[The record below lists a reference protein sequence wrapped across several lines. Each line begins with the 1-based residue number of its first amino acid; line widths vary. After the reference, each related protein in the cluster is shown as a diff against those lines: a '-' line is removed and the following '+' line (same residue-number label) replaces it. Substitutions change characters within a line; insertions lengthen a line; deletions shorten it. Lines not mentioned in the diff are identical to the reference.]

1 MFSPKGMD
9 LERGWPGRVDG
20 EHVVQLAAQTLQ
32 AFYTGGGGAREHAV
46 YPLADVEFRAPVLHP
61 PGIRIFGDDGEF
73 VFANTANVFG
83 PGDAIDVPD
92 FELHGT
98 DALVAVIGADEAIGG
113 YATGVVWRAP
123 DVPGVRTREHGLF
136 LGPFVVT
143 PDEHDGPRL
152 DTERDTAA
160 RGTTLR
166 AGELLVKPAS

>member
-32 AFYTGGGGAREHAV
+32 AFFTGGGGAREHAV
-46 YPLADVEFRAPVLHP
+46 YALADVDFRAPVLHP
-61 PGIRIFGDDGEF
+61 QGIRVFGDDGEF

-83 PGDAIDVPD
+83 PHDDVDATGLEHV
-92 FELHGT
+92 
-98 DALVAVIGADEAIGG
+98 DAVVAVIGANEAVGG
-113 YATGVVWRAP
+113 YTTGVVWRAP
-123 DVPGVRTREHGLF
+123 DVRGVRTREHGLS
-136 LGPFVVT
+136 LGAFVVT

-152 DTERDTAA
+152 DAERDLAA

-166 AGELLVKPAS
+166 AGELLVRPVGIS